1 MTTFTVFNCLPSA
14 LTVDFSSKK
23 RLFSLVVLFVSIL
36 STANVLAQYQLS
48 GRVQSRQDS
57 VAVNGCT
64 IYLNNGNR
72 TALTDSLGQFSF
84 SNLPD
89 GNYILHTSCPDFK
102 AARQAVRIA
111 GQDQSVVMRVV
122 SRLETL
128 NEVTV
133 TDKQSDFGF
142 TRMRGVESMGIYEG
156 KKSEVIIPEQ
166 LVANLSTNNARQ
178 IYARVAGLNIWE
190 NEGAGLQLSV
200 GGRGLDPNRSSN
212 FNVRQNGYDISADA
226 LGYPESYY
234 TPPIEAVGRIQIVRG
249 AASLQYG
256 TQFGGLL
263 NFVMKKPVADRKLE
277 LIARQTVGS
286 FGFYNAF
293 TSASGTVGKL
303 SYYTFFQY
311 KKGDGWRPNS
321 HFTNYTAF
329 ADIDYRFSDKT
340 TIGLDITQMSYL
352 AQQPGGLTD
361 AMFLENPRQSNR
373 ERNWFKVNWTMP
385 ALHFDHKINANNEI
399 NVRVFGLYAYRYSL
413 GFRPNRVASV
423 DDNSERDLIKGDF
436 QNYGAEARYLKRYYV
451 GKQQAVLLVG
461 TRYYHG
467 YNHSIQ
473 GLGSTGKDA
482 NFSFVDNEQGIAS
495 DYQFPNRNVSLFA
508 ENILYLGDKLSIT
521 PGVRFEYIH
530 TTADGFYGTITRD
543 LAGNIIDATRT
554 NEVRTNG
561 RHFVIGGLGISYK
574 PIAQLDIYGNLSQ
587 NYRSITFSD
596 MRIANPSSVIDPNLQ
611 DEKGYSLDL
620 GIRSTQTTLYNF
632 DISAFYL
639 NYNNRIGEV
648 QFYDANDR
656 VLRRRGN
663 IGQAVIMGLESY
675 AEGDFL
681 RLANPG
687 NPVLSGVL
695 FANVA
700 LIHST
705 YKASE
710 IAGVVGNQVEF
721 VPNVNLKGGVRLGY
735 KNLKASFQYT
745 YLSDQFSDA
754 TNSREGGVSAVI
766 GLIPAYSIMDA
777 SMSYQFSRFRLEGSL
792 NNLANRAYFT
802 RRATGYPGPG
812 ILPSDGRGFYVTI
825 QAKL

>member
-1 MTTFTVFNCLPSA
+1 MI
-14 LTVDFSSKK
+14 
-23 RLFSLVVLFVSIL
+23 RLSVFSLFLLCVGLP
-36 STANVLAQYQLS
+36 ALAQYRLT
-48 GRVQSRQDS
+48 GTVQSRQDS
-57 VAVNGCT
+57 SAVRGCI
-64 IYLNNGNR
+64 IYLNDGKR
-72 TALTDSLGQFSF
+72 TATTDSTGQFQF
-84 SNLPD
+84 DNLPD
-89 GNYILHTSCPDFK
+89 GNYLLQTSSPDFK
-102 AARQAVRIA
+102 AAKQITTIA
-111 GQDQSVVMRVV
+111 GQDQSVLLLLA
-122 SRLETL
+122 SRDETL
-128 NEVTV
+128 REVTV

-156 KKSEVIIPEQ
+156 KKSEVIIPDQ
-166 LVANLSTNNARQ
+166 LVANLATNNARQ

-190 NEGAGLQLSV
+190 NEGAGLQLSI

-277 LIARQTVGS
+277 LVARQTIGS

-311 KKGDGWRPNS
+311 KQGNGWRPNS
-321 HFTNYTAF
+321 KFTNYTAY
-329 ADIDYRFSDKT
+329 ADLDYRFSERT
-340 TIGLDITQMSYL
+340 TLGFDITQMSYL

-361 AMFLENPRQSNR
+361 EMFRADPRQSNR

-385 ALHFDHKINANNEI
+385 ALHLDHKFNALNEF
-399 NVRVFGLYAYRYSL
+399 NLRVFGLSAYRYSL

-423 DDNSERDLIKGDF
+423 DDNSERDLIKGEF
-436 QNYGAEARYLKRYYV
+436 QNWGAEARYLKRYYLA
-451 GKQQAVLLVG
+451 KKQAVLLVG
-461 TRYYHG
+461 SRYYHG
-467 YNHSIQ
+467 YNHSVQ
-473 GLGSTGKDA
+473 GFGSTGKDA
-482 NFSFVDNEQGIAS
+482 NFTFVDNRDAISS

-508 ENILYLGDKLSIT
+508 ENILYLGEKLSVT
-521 PGVRFEYIH
+521 PGIRYEYIY
-530 TTADGFYGTITRD
+530 TTADGFYGTLTRD
-543 LAGNIIDATRT
+543 LAGNIINSTRT
-554 NEVRTNG
+554 DEYRNRG
-561 RHFVIGGLGISYK
+561 RQFVLGGLGISYK
-574 PIAQLDIYGNLSQ
+574 PVSSLDIYGNISQ

-611 DEKGYSLDL
+611 DEKGYSIDL

-632 DISAFYL
+632 DLSAFYL

-648 QFYDANDR
+648 QFYDENDR

-663 IGQAVIMGLESY
+663 IGQAVIMGIESY

-681 RLANPG
+681 RLANPA
-687 NPVLSGVL
+687 NPDLSGVI
-695 FANVA
+695 FANLA
-700 LIHST
+700 LIRSE
-705 YKASE
+705 YRASE
-710 IAGVVGNQVEF
+710 IAGVAGKQVEF
-721 VPNVNLKGGVRLGY
+721 VPNVNLKSGLRLGY

-754 TNSREGGVSAVI
+754 TNARNGGVSAVI

-777 SMSYQFSRFRLEGSL
+777 SASYQFGKFRLEGTL

-812 ILPSDGRGFYVTI
+812 ILPSDGRSVYLTLQV
-825 QAKL
+825 KL

>member
-1 MTTFTVFNCLPSA
+1 MQAHHDSSA
-14 LTVDFSSKK
+14 VK
-23 RLFSLVVLFVSIL
+23 
-36 STANVLAQYQLS
+36 
-48 GRVQSRQDS
+48 
-57 VAVNGCT
+57 GCT
-64 IYLNNGNR
+64 VYINDGKR
-72 TALTDSLGQFSF
+72 TTTTDTLGQFTF
-84 SNLPD
+84 ENLPN
-89 GNYILHTSCPDFK
+89 GQYILQTTCPDFK
-102 AARQAVRIA
+102 ASKQTATIN
-111 GQDQSVVMRVV
+111 GQNQTVTIWLS

-142 TRMRGVESMGIYEG
+142 TRMRGVENMGIYEG

-166 LVANLSTNNARQ
+166 LVANLSINNARQ

-190 NEGAGLQLSV
+190 NEGAGLQLSI

-234 TPPIEAVGRIQIVRG
+234 TPPTEAVGRIQIVRG

-263 NFVMKKPVADRKLE
+263 NFVMKKPITDRKFE
-277 LIARQTVGS
+277 LTIRQTLGS
-286 FGFYNAF
+286 FGFYNTF

-303 SYYTFFQY
+303 SYYTYFQY
-311 KKGDGWRPNS
+311 KKGGGWRPNS
-321 HFTNYTAF
+321 DFTNYTAF
-329 ADIDYRFSDKT
+329 ADIDYRFSEKT
-340 TIGLDITQMSYL
+340 VIGFDITQMSYL

-361 AMFLENPRQSNR
+361 DMFRENPRQSNR

-385 ALHFDHKINANNEI
+385 ALHFDHKFNSNHEVNL
-399 NVRVFGLYAYRYSL
+399 RVFGLYAHRYSL
-413 GFRPNRVASV
+413 GFRPNRVASI

-436 QNYGAEARYLKRYYV
+436 QNWGTEARYLKRYYL
-451 GKQQAVLLVG
+451 GKKQAVLLAG
-461 TRYYHG
+461 GRYYHG
-467 YNHSIQ
+467 FNHSLQ
-473 GLGSTGKDA
+473 GLGSKGKDA
-482 NFSFVDNEQGIAS
+482 DFNYINDAQAITY
-495 DYQFPNRNVSLFA
+495 DYRFPNRNVALFA
-508 ENILYLGDKLSIT
+508 ENIFYIGDKLSIT

-530 TTADGFYGTITRD
+530 TTADGFYGNTIRD
-543 LAGNIIDATRT
+543 LAGNIISSSRT
-554 NEVRTNG
+554 NEFRTNG
-561 RHFVIGGLGISYK
+561 RQFVLGGLGISYK
-574 PIAQLDIYGNLSQ
+574 PTSQLDIYGNISQ

-596 MRIANPSSVIDPNLQ
+596 MRIANPSMVIDPNLQ

-632 DISAFYL
+632 DVSAFYL

-648 QFYDANDR
+648 QFYDQNDR

-675 AEGDFL
+675 AEADFL
-681 RLANPG
+681 RLANPS
-687 NPVLSGVL
+687 NPNLSGVL

-710 IAGVVGNQVEF
+710 VAGVVGNQVEF
-721 VPNVNLKGGVRLGY
+721 VPKVNLKSGLRLGY
-735 KNLKASFQYT
+735 KNVKASFQYT
-745 YLSDQFSDA
+745 YLSDQFSEA
-754 TNSREGGVSAVI
+754 TNATEGGVSAVI
-766 GLIPAYSIMDA
+766 GLIPAYTIMDA
-777 SMSYQFSRFRLEGSL
+777 SLSYQFRRFRLEGSL
-792 NNLANRAYFT
+792 NNLTNQFYFT

-812 ILPSDGRGFYVTI
+812 ILPSDGRSVYLTLQV
-825 QAKL
+825 KL